1 MAPRAL
7 FWVGLA
13 LLIPVGGYALQWYEY
28 YERGV
33 TAARAGKCEQAI
45 PDLLAALREQG
56 EPRLRIRTYG
66 TNFLVRYDPY
76 LYLAECSA
84 LLGDLAAAEKYLRVS
99 KAAGVSDSRDLAK
112 VAELVAKQREAAE
125 AMSKTGRPSPP
136 MPGPTSPGPPSV
148 AVVRVTSEPEGCSVL
163 LDGVFVGRTPWGP
176 APVKLGS
183 HRLRVETE
191 GFYPREETVTVGPEG
206 ANFYFTLAPKPT
218 PKEAKGEP
226 AVPIGEIS
234 KAEPRPG
241 ARGERM
247 ADNTPTPS
255 IKLGVTPVIPTAT
268 PYPEASP
275 QPEAGALVA
284 ADGREKPVLA
294 WWLTALA
301 LVVGLLTFAI
311 GAGIKVRKQKAAKRF
326 SQIQKT
332 VRLGG
337 EVFAG
342 KYAIVGVVG
351 AGGMGTTFEA
361 VRLAD
366 NLSVAIKIPHD
377 HLLPDKESMER
388 FLREAKLGAQ
398 LHHPRIVTIYEAGEH
413 EGKPFFVMEL
423 LKGETLKARLKRESI
438 LPLATALRVAREVAE
453 ALDYAHSKG
462 VIHRDLKPEN
472 VMLLADGGLKVMDF
486 GLARVLQ
493 DPRITR
499 TSVFV
504 GTPMYAAPELL
515 QDPEHVD
522 GRADLYSLGI
532 VLFEM
537 LEGRPPFAASSV
549 IQVLEKHVAA
559 PFPGP
564 RELPRPL
571 PPDVYELLRRCCAKK
586 PDDRWPTAEALLVH
600 LDRILL
606 NLPEAG
612 GTSDPFAV

>member
-1 MAPRAL
+1 MAFRVL
-7 FWVGLA
+7 LRVGLA
-13 LLIPVGGYALQWYEY
+13 LLIPVGCHALQWYEY

-33 TAARAGKCEQAI
+33 TAAKAGKCEQAI

-66 TNFLVRYDPY
+66 SNFLARYDPY

-84 LLGDLAAAEKYLRVS
+84 LLRDLAAAERYLRVS
-99 KAAGVSDSRDLAK
+99 RAAGVSDPRDLAR

-125 AMSKTGRPSPP
+125 TATRAVGPSLPTPAATSPP
-136 MPGPTSPGPPSV
+136 PPSV
-148 AVVRVTSEPEGCSVL
+148 ASVRVTSEPEGCSVF

-183 HRLRVETE
+183 HRLRVETG

-206 ANFYFTLAPKPT
+206 ASFYFTLAPLPT
-218 PKEAKGEP
+218 PKEAKGEQ
-226 AVPIGEIS
+226 AVPIGEIP
-234 KAEPRPG
+234 KAEPRPA

-247 ADNTPTPS
+247 AENTPTPPVG
-255 IKLGVTPVIPTAT
+255 LGAPTAILTAT

-275 QPEAGALVA
+275 QPETGGVVA
-284 ADGREKPVLA
+284 ADKREKPVLA

-301 LVVGLLTFAI
+301 LAAGFLTFAI
-311 GAGIKVRKQKAAKRF
+311 GARIRERKRQAAKRL
-326 SQIQKT
+326 SQGQKT

-342 KYAIVGVVG
+342 KYAIVGVLG
-351 AGGMGTTFEA
+351 SGGMGTTFEA
-361 VRLAD
+361 VRLTD
-366 NLSVAIKIPHD
+366 NLPVAIKIPHD
-377 HLLPDKESMER
+377 HLLPDKESMDR

-423 LKGETLKARLKRESI
+423 LRGETLKARLKRERI

-486 GLARVLQ
+486 GLARILQ

-515 QDPEHVD
+515 RDPEHVD

-537 LEGRPPFAASSV
+537 LEGRPPFAGWSV
-549 IQVLEKHVAA
+549 IEVLEKHVAA

-564 RELPRPL
+564 RDLPRPL
-571 PPDVYELLRRCCAKK
+571 PPDVYELLRKCCAKT

-600 LDRILL
+600 VDRILL

-612 GTSDPFAV
+612 GISEPFVG